1 MNNLLNDIIIVGGG
15 TAGWMTASGLSVLLP
30 KNKYNITLVESDLI
44 GTIGVGE
51 ATIPP
56 IRQFNRVVNIDE
68 QKFMKRTGATFKLGI
83 EFHNWRVSG
92 EHYFHPFGKFGKSFD
107 GLPFH
112 QYWLRSKHHG
122 SKINLGDYSLCEVMS
137 RSNKF
142 APDSQDPKSVR
153 STSGYAYHLDAGL
166 YAKFLREKSERNGVN
181 RIEGKISTVNLRDTD
196 GFIES
201 VALDSGQVI
210 DGDFFIDCSGFRGLL
225 IEEALKSGYEDWSDL
240 LPCDRALAVPS
251 KSVGA
256 TKPYTMS
263 IAHNAGWQWRI
274 PLQHRTGNGHVYC
287 SKFTSDDEATHTLL
301 SNLEGE
307 ALSEPRPLK
316 FMTGR
321 RKKFWNKNCVAI
333 GLSAGFLEPLES
345 TSIHLI
351 QMAISQLVKLM
362 PDHQSNQAEIDEFN
376 NFFTREYE
384 VIRDFL
390 ILHYHVNER
399 EEPFWAY
406 CRNMEIPE
414 SLKQRIELF
423 KSRGRLHIEQDNLF
437 KLDSWLAVMYGQG
450 IEPRSYDPMTE
461 NSDQEKIKKQMA
473 HVHSAFIKETNNMP
487 SHDQFI
493 QRNCKANL

>member
-1 MNNLLNDIIIVGGG
+1 M
-15 TAGWMTASGLSVLLP
+15 
-30 KNKYNITLVESDLI
+30 
-44 GTIGVGE
+44 
-51 ATIPP
+51 
-56 IRQFNRVVNIDE
+56 
-68 QKFMKRTGATFKLGI
+68 
-83 EFHNWRVSG
+83 
-92 EHYFHPFGKFGKSFD
+92 
-107 GLPFH
+107 
-112 QYWLRSKHHG
+112 
-122 SKINLGDYSLCEVMS
+122 
-137 RSNKF
+137 
-142 APDSQDPKSVR
+142 
-153 STSGYAYHLDAGL
+153 
-166 YAKFLREKSERNGVN
+166 
-181 RIEGKISTVNLRDTD
+181 
-196 GFIES
+196 
-201 VALDSGQVI
+201 ALDSGQVI

-225 IEEALKSGYEDWSDL
+225 IEEALKSGYECWSEL

-307 ALSEPRPLK
+307 ALTEPRPLK